1 MLLSKFERERLPDV
15 SPLYLDYRALF
26 LTQRLVER
34 LRPSIATKMN
44 ARNTD
49 ALTRLIGGRIIITDG
64 QYHACVTRCHEMSD
78 ERNVKVKPTCGV

>member
-1 MLLSKFERERLPDV
+1 MLLNKFEHERLPNV
-15 SPLYLDYRALF
+15 SSRIYCALF
-26 LTQRLVER
+26 LMQRLVER

-44 ARNTD
+44 ERNTD

-78 ERNVKVKPTCGV
+78 ERDVKVKPTCGV